1 MFKGNN
7 LSYELLLTTRLK
19 AKLRNTFANNM
30 STDKKLSRTQ
40 IFEIIQSGGFL
51 GSLLSKIT
59 GPLMKVAISIAKTIL
74 ALLGITAAASEI
86 DAEID
91 QKMHGS
97 GTTIFII
104 SNEEMNDIIKTIE
117 ALEDSH
123 ILLKGITK
131 IIENETK
138 KQKGEFLGM
147 LLGTQELVCQEIC

>member
-19 AKLRNTFANNM
+19 AKLRNTFENNM

-40 IFEIIQSGGFL
+40 IFEIIQSRGFL

-74 ALLGITAAASEI
+74 ALLGITAATSETDAGI
-86 DAEID
+86 DYKI
-91 QKMHGS
+91 HGS

-117 ALEDSH
+117 ALEDSY

-147 LLGTQELVCQEIC
+147 LLGT

>member
-117 ALEDSH
+117 ALEDSY

-147 LLGTQELVCQEIC
+147 LVCQEIC